1 MAIETKPKSTHSL
14 ILRLAAWHA
23 VVGLVTLLIG
33 GAILQDT
40 LREVVWLEHRRGVL
54 AAAGEVRQR
63 LQSEGIA
70 GLARALPEAIAQRFD
85 TASGSMMYAVL
96 DARGR
101 RLANSPGAELVLPRL
116 AADGTVERD
125 FQQGQD
131 GSLVWGVT
139 ERIQTPDG
147 PVDLQVAQDMDRS
160 YVVLDNVPAAAL
172 LPLLAVL
179 GGGAVLIFLA
189 NVGLLLLLLRPLR
202 RAAREAEMIGHGGAP
217 RLDTERMPA
226 EVLPLIEAVN
236 GALDRLDDSLAW
248 QRGFSAEVAHELR
261 TPLAILLAELELLDQ
276 GDVTERLRRDVEQ
289 LAQLVSSLLEAA
301 AAARDQPL
309 RDEVFDLVALAD
321 MSVRR
326 FATLAEREGHTLRVT
341 APEQPIWI
349 RGEGEA
355 MGRALRNLLE
365 NALAHSPPGEPID
378 LRVGTQ
384 ENGGA
389 IVEVADH
396 GNGVREADRASLFR
410 RHWRAGSVRRRG
422 LGLGLSIVERVVL
435 AHGGTVDVHNDP
447 AGGAVFTLRLPAP
460 LDSVVAA

>member
-1 MAIETKPKSTHSL
+1 MAMEPKSKSTHSL
-14 ILRLAAWHA
+14 ILRLALWHA
-23 VVGLVTLLIG
+23 VVGLGTLLLG

-40 LREVVWLEHRRGVL
+40 LREVVWLEHRRGIL

-63 LQSEGIA
+63 LEAEGVA
-70 GLARALPEAIAQRFD
+70 GLRRPLPEAIAQRFD
-85 TASGSMMYAVL
+85 TASGTMMYAVI

-101 RLANSPGAELVLPRL
+101 RLVSSPGAEQVLPRL
-116 AADGTVERD
+116 AEDGTVQRD

-139 ERIQTPDG
+139 ERIATPDG
-147 PVDLQVAQDMDRS
+147 PMDLQVAQDMDRS

-179 GGGAVLIFLA
+179 GGGSVLIFLA

-202 RAAREAEMIGHGGAP
+202 RAAREAELIGHGGAP
-217 RLDTERMPA
+217 RLATARMPA

-261 TPLAILLAELELLDQ
+261 TPLAILLAELDLLDS
-276 GDVTERLRRDVEQ
+276 GAVTERLKHDVEQ

-321 MSVRR
+321 TSVRR
-326 FATLAEREGHTLRVT
+326 FATLAEREGHALRVA
-341 APEQPIWI
+341 APAQPIWI
-349 RGEGEA
+349 RGEGDA

-365 NALAHSPPGEPID
+365 NALAHSPPGAPID
-378 LRVGTQ
+378 LRVAAH
-384 ENGGA
+384 EDGGA
-389 IVEVADH
+389 VIEVADH
-396 GNGVREADRASLFR
+396 GTGVREADRASLFR
-410 RHWRAGSVRRRG
+410 RYWRAGSVRRRG

-435 AHGGTVDVHNDP
+435 AHGGTVDVHNAP
-447 AGGAVFTLRLPAP
+447 EGGAVFTLRLPAP
-460 LDSVVAA
+460 LDAVAAA